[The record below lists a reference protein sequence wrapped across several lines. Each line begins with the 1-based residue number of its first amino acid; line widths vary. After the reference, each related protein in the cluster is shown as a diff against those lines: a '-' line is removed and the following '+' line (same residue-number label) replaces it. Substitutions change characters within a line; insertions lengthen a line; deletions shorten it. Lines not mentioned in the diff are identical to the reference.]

1 MCPFGGRAH
10 EPGAIHTAAKINIS
24 APCPAC
30 MPKFSSWPSSH
41 LPSCSRGGL
50 LHKAPCF
57 LHTSFSPM
65 DISMIYLPDVHCFS
79 DNPQANFHRIIER
92 LRLEGM
98 SKIIQFQPLPWA
110 WLPTARSRTTS
121 GYPGHHPAWPCVMQ
135 KAVHQS
141 QCSYFTYAFSSFCR
155 LISLWVTNASENIVC
170 VGHPK
175 ASEVDGVFRRKR
187 KITFFFFFSRC
198 NNNKTQILLLRW
210 LIFMVEK

>member
-1 MCPFGGRAH
+1 MTLAHQTAQLLLAKRVHYTPLSCGGWESANVHLQILPWSCAKLLTHGKSWRCGEGQRDLRFLWWLWEAWLCALGWESWYHRTIDCP
-10 EPGAIHTAAKINIS
+10 
-24 APCPAC
+24 
-30 MPKFSSWPSSH
+30 
-41 LPSCSRGGL
+41 GL
-50 LHKAPCF
+50 DG
-57 LHTSFSPM
+57 T
-65 DISMIYLPDVHCFS
+65 
-79 DNPQANFHRIIER
+79 
-92 LRLEGM
+92 

-175 ASEVDGVFRRKR
+175 ALEVDGVFRRKR